1 MCLPMTHFGA
11 DGPHV
16 VGATHAF
23 DGILSITVGADTY
36 AFDGTDITK
45 NGGAYAPGVGTSTLD
60 VTTPI
65 GGHFVFHFASGG
77 LFNAGDYSY
86 QAPANVNGD
95 QTETFHYV
103 LADGDNDQ
111 IAADLSICVDDTSTP
126 LVQTGTFVGLV
137 EEEQLNSAAA
147 KGIDDTTS
155 SPTGDKNPSTPD
167 GDDDVVGNLNVTT
180 DVTSGNLN
188 SLILSGLDGTATFGF
203 QITDGSHATFVGG
216 GNITSEGQ
224 DVLLDVQGNTVWGF
238 VNNGGGATTYDP
250 GSGDRAVFKLDLTPS
265 SGAFTFTLL
274 DNIDHHPVNSA
285 DNVEG
290 IKELDLGGKLTVT
303 DSADNETMAF
313 NNVSVKII
321 DDIPAAAGESA
332 NVNEGGGTVNLV
344 LVLDVSGSMGD
355 DPGVP
360 GFATRLDLAKAAA
373 INLINTA
380 NVNQIM
386 VVSFSDSADHNTEA
400 GNVWT
405 SKLDAINYINGLS
418 AGGNTHYQDA
428 IDEVTGNWGAGPTAA
443 DQTAVY
449 FLSDGVPNP
458 ASQGLDTT
466 EETNWINFLN
476 NPDGNAGTS
485 DAVSQVFGIGI
496 GAGLSGGDKDQ
507 LEPIAWHPGE
517 VAGTTSSGA
526 SDPNVIVVT
535 DQSQLSATLTGTLPG
550 LTTGNVLTNDGFG
563 ADGPHT
569 VGAAHAFDGILS
581 IKVGADT
588 YAFDGTNITKNGG
601 AYAPGVGTSTLDVT
615 TFPIGGHFVF
625 HFASGGGSN
634 AGDYSYTGAGQ

>member
-1 MCLPMTHFGA
+1 MSFWTFKATRYGA
-11 DGPHV
+11 
-16 VGATHAF
+16 
-23 DGILSITVGADTY
+23 LSTWRWR
-36 AFDGTDITK
+36 
-45 NGGAYAPGVGTSTLD
+45 
-60 VTTPI
+60 
-65 GGHFVFHFASGG
+65 
-77 LFNAGDYSY
+77 
-86 QAPANVNGD
+86 
-95 QTETFHYV
+95 HY
-103 LADGDNDQ
+103 LRSRN
-111 IAADLSICVDDTSTP
+111 
-126 LVQTGTFVGLV
+126 
-137 EEEQLNSAAA
+137 
-147 KGIDDTTS
+147 
-155 SPTGDKNPSTPD
+155 
-167 GDDDVVGNLNVTT
+167 
-180 DVTSGNLN
+180 
-188 SLILSGLDGTATFGF
+188 
-203 QITDGSHATFVGG
+203 
-216 GNITSEGQ
+216 
-224 DVLLDVQGNTVWGF
+224 
-238 VNNGGGATTYDP
+238 
-250 GSGDRAVFKLDLTPS
+250 GDRAVFKLDLTPS

-428 IDEVTGNWGAGPTAA
+428 IDEVTGNWGTGPTAA

-466 EETNWINFLN
+466 EETSWINFLN

-496 GAGLSGGDKDQ
+496 GAACPAATRINLNPSRGTPARSPAPPAAAR
-507 LEPIAWHPGE
+507 PIP
-517 VAGTTSSGA
+517 T
-526 SDPNVIVVT
+526 
-535 DQSQLSATLTGTLPG
+535 
-550 LTTGNVLTNDGFG
+550 
-563 ADGPHT
+563 
-569 VGAAHAFDGILS
+569 
-581 IKVGADT
+581 
-588 YAFDGTNITKNGG
+588 
-601 AYAPGVGTSTLDVT
+601 
-615 TFPIGGHFVF
+615 
-625 HFASGGGSN
+625 
-634 AGDYSYTGAGQ
+634 